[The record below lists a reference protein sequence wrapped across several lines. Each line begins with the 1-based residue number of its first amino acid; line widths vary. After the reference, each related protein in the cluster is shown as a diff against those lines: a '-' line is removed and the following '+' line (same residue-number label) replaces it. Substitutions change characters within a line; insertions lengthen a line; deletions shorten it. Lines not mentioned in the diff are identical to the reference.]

1 MRFVWGLLC
10 VLMFGV
16 GCRQV
21 SSRGTTF
28 TIEDAEALS
37 KATLPE
43 AFFGEVGVVELD
55 GALDCYTLVDLVAGV
70 NRLQIPWT
78 NYSFDEQGK
87 GHWKPLEEELEE
99 LLSHRPR
106 VQTEAERVF
115 SEIRPFVRQDEET
128 TQVCNLGGVPPSR
141 IDVTVAAALYLWAQE
156 APETVDEA
164 LMEEVLAALDDDFF
178 RAHNARAASAFVGLM
193 CCLQYHS
200 LLHPRAGR
208 ELTQEAFFQACRA
221 TSLNQMKR
229 IVTSPNW
236 AAKVKLL
243 LLNVPTEKPLEF

>member
-21 SSRGTTF
+21 PSRGITF
-28 TIEDAEALS
+28 TIEDADALS

-43 AFFGEVGVVELD
+43 AVFEAVFGEVGTVELD
-55 GALDCYTLVDLVAGV
+55 GALDCYTLVDLVAGI

-87 GHWKPLEEELEE
+87 GHWKPLEPLND
-99 LLSHRPR
+99 RPR

-115 SEIRPFVRQDEET
+115 SEIRPFVRLDEDIT
-128 TQVCNLGGVPPSR
+128 WVCNLGGVPPSR

-164 LMEEVLAALDDDFF
+164 LMEEVLAALDNDFF
-178 RAHNARAASAFVGLM
+178 RARNARAASAFVGLT

-208 ELTQEAFFQACRA
+208 VLTQEAFFQACRA
-221 TSLNQMKR
+221 ASLEQMKR

-243 LLNVPTEKPLEF
+243 LLNLPTEKPLEF